1 MKIVSNMLENI
12 GGIQIYYIIGLLIF
26 FILFIVILVR
36 TLRRPDSEMKEIKE
50 SILNDNDSE
59 ELIIS

>member
-1 MKIVSNMLENI
+1 MVSDLLGNI
-12 GGIQIYYIIGLLIF
+12 EGIQVYYILGLLIF
-26 FILFIVILVR
+26 FICFIVILIR
-36 TLRRPDSEMKEIKE
+36 TMRRPAREMKEIKE

>member
-12 GGIQIYYIIGLLIF
+12 GGIQIYYVIGLLIF
-26 FILFIVILVR
+26 FVLFIVILVR
-36 TLRRPDSEMKEIKE
+36 TMRRPAKEMNEIKE

-59 ELIIS
+59 EFIIS

>member
-12 GGIQIYYIIGLLIF
+12 AGIQIFYVIGLLIF
-26 FILFIVILVR
+26 FLLFVVILIR
-36 TLRRPDSEMKEIKE
+36 TMRRPAKEMNEIKE
-50 SILNDNDSE
+50 SILIDNDSE

>member
-1 MKIVSNMLENI
+1 MNMVSDLLGNI
-12 GGIQIYYIIGLLIF
+12 EGIQVYYILGLLIF
-26 FILFIVILVR
+26 FICFVVILIR
-36 TLRRPDSEMKEIKE
+36 TLRSPAKEMKEIKE